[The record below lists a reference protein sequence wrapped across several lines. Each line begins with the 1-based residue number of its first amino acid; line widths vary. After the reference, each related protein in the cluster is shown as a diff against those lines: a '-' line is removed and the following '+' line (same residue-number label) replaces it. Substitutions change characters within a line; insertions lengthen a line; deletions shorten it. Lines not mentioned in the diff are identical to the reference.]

1 MARDSRN
8 KKQEKKKGGLGRGLE
23 ALFEEEPQV
32 KPAEEIEDLPLA
44 EVRPNPYQPRK
55 NFDEKKLAELAES
68 IKENGV
74 LQPIIVRQDQG
85 GYEIIAGERRFRA
98 AKSLGWEKIPAIVNN
113 LDDQQTASLAL
124 IENLQRENLNPIDE
138 AQAYEQ
144 LMQLNDLTQTQLAQ
158 DIGKSQSYVANK
170 LRLLKL
176 AEPVQEYLAKGGLS
190 ARHGRAILGLS
201 EEDQVKLA
209 EEIVEKGLSVKETE
223 ERAAKLANPK
233 PAVKK
238 KAVVRYGR
246 DMQLQINTI
255 KQAVKLAKESGV
267 KVKVTEAKS
276 PDEYQITIVMK
287 NQRKKKED

>member
-1 MARDSRN
+1 M
-8 KKQEKKKGGLGRGLE
+8 
-23 ALFEEEPQV
+23 
-32 KPAEEIEDLPLA
+32 
-44 EVRPNPYQPRK
+44 
-55 NFDEKKLAELAES
+55 
-68 IKENGV
+68 
-74 LQPIIVRQDQG
+74 
-85 GYEIIAGERRFRA
+85 
-98 AKSLGWEKIPAIVNN
+98 NN

-287 NQRKKKED
+287 NQ

>member
-1 MARDSRN
+1 MAFGFFHRN
-8 KKQEKKKGGLGRGLE
+8 EIPQNKQV
-23 ALFEEEPQV
+23 Q
-32 KPAEEIEDLPLA
+32 DLPLA
-44 EVRPNPYQPRK
+44 EIHPNRYQPRRT
-55 NFDEKKLAELAES
+55 FSDDSIQQLAQTLQEEGL
-68 IKENGV
+68 

-176 AEPVQEYLAKGGLS
+176 AEPVQEYLAKGELS

>member
-1 MARDSRN
+1 MAFGFFHRN
-8 KKQEKKKGGLGRGLE
+8 EIPQNKQV
-23 ALFEEEPQV
+23 Q
-32 KPAEEIEDLPLA
+32 DLPLA
-44 EVRPNPYQPRK
+44 EIRPNRYQPRRT
-55 NFDEKKLAELAES
+55 FSDDSIQQLAQTLQEEGL
-68 IKENGV
+68 
-74 LQPIIVRQDQG
+74 LQPIIVREDQG

-176 AEPVQEYLAKGGLS
+176 AEPVQEYLAKGELS

-238 KAVVRYGR
+238 KPVVRYDR

>member
-1 MARDSRN
+1 MLFR
-8 KKQEKKKGGLGRGLE
+8 KQAIIGQFIQEFAYFHLQASCFLRPGHGLV
-23 ALFEEEPQV
+23 A
-32 KPAEEIEDLPLA
+32 
-44 EVRPNPYQPRK
+44 
-55 NFDEKKLAELAES
+55 
-68 IKENGV
+68 
-74 LQPIIVRQDQG
+74 
-85 GYEIIAGERRFRA
+85 
-98 AKSLGWEKIPAIVNN
+98 
-113 LDDQQTASLAL
+113 ASLL
-124 IENLQRENLNPIDE
+124 
-138 AQAYEQ
+138 
-144 LMQLNDLTQTQLAQ
+144 
-158 DIGKSQSYVANK
+158 
-170 LRLLKL
+170 
-176 AEPVQEYLAKGGLS
+176 GGLS
-190 ARHGRAILGLS
+190 ASHGRAILGLS
-201 EEDQVKLA
+201 EEAQVKLA

>member
-1 MARDSRN
+1 MAFGFFHRN
-8 KKQEKKKGGLGRGLE
+8 EIPQNKQV
-23 ALFEEEPQV
+23 Q
-32 KPAEEIEDLPLA
+32 DLPLA
-44 EVRPNPYQPRK
+44 EIHPNRYQPRRT
-55 NFDEKKLAELAES
+55 FSDDSIQQLAQTLQEEGL
-68 IKENGV
+68 
-74 LQPIIVRQDQG
+74 LQPIIVREDQG

-176 AEPVQEYLAKGGLS
+176 AEPVQEHLVKGELS
-190 ARHGRAILGLS
+190 AHHGRAILSLS

-209 EEIVEKGLSVKETE
+209 EEVVKQGLSVKETE

-287 NQRKKKED
+287 KQRKKKED

>member
-1 MARDSRN
+1 MAFGFFHRN
-8 KKQEKKKGGLGRGLE
+8 EIPQNKQV
-23 ALFEEEPQV
+23 Q
-32 KPAEEIEDLPLA
+32 DLPLA
-44 EVRPNPYQPRK
+44 QIHPNRYQPRRTCS
-55 NFDEKKLAELAES
+55 DDSIQQLAQTLQEEGL
-68 IKENGV
+68 
-74 LQPIIVRQDQG
+74 LQPIIVREDQG

-98 AKSLGWEKIPAIVNN
+98 AKSLGSEKIPAIVNN

-176 AEPVQEYLAKGGLS
+176 AEPVQEHLAKGELS

-201 EEDQVKLA
+201 EEDQAKLA
-209 EEIVEKGLSVKETE
+209 EEVVKQGLSVKETE
-223 ERAAKLANPK
+223 ERAAKLANPN

-287 NQRKKKED
+287 KQRKKKED

>member
-1 MARDSRN
+1 MAFGFFHRN
-8 KKQEKKKGGLGRGLE
+8 EIPQNKQV
-23 ALFEEEPQV
+23 Q
-32 KPAEEIEDLPLA
+32 DLPLA
-44 EVRPNPYQPRK
+44 EIHPNRYQPRRT
-55 NFDEKKLAELAES
+55 FSDDSIQQLAQTLQEEGL
-68 IKENGV
+68 

-144 LMQLNDLTQTQLAQ
+144 LMQLNDLAQ

>member
-1 MARDSRN
+1 MAFGFFHRN
-8 KKQEKKKGGLGRGLE
+8 EIPQNKQV
-23 ALFEEEPQV
+23 Q
-32 KPAEEIEDLPLA
+32 DLPLA
-44 EVRPNPYQPRK
+44 EIRPNRYQPRRT
-55 NFDEKKLAELAES
+55 FSDDSIQQLAQTLQEEGL
-68 IKENGV
+68 
-74 LQPIIVRQDQG
+74 LQPIIVRQNQG

-124 IENLQRENLNPIDE
+124 IENLQRENLNPVDE

-176 AEPVQEYLAKGGLS
+176 AEPVQEYLAKGELS

-201 EEDQVKLA
+201 EEDQAKLA
-209 EEIVEKGLSVKETE
+209 EEVVKQGLSVKETE

>member
-1 MARDSRN
+1 MAFGFFHRN
-8 KKQEKKKGGLGRGLE
+8 EIPQNKQV
-23 ALFEEEPQV
+23 Q
-32 KPAEEIEDLPLA
+32 DLPLA
-44 EVRPNPYQPRK
+44 EIHPNRYQPRRT
-55 NFDEKKLAELAES
+55 FSDDSIQQLAQTLQEEGL
-68 IKENGV
+68 
-74 LQPIIVRQDQG
+74 LQPIIVREDQS

-113 LDDQQTASLAL
+113 LDDQQAASLAL

-176 AEPVQEYLAKGGLS
+176 AEPVQEHLAKGELS

-209 EEIVEKGLSVKETE
+209 EEVVKQELSVKETE

-276 PDEYQITIVMK
+276 PDAYQITIVMK
-287 NQRKKKED
+287 KQRKKKED